1 MTTKR
6 VRIISIII
14 ITYMIPALA
23 WWTLLLYNK
32 NEDVFAYQQIIAKE
46 LKDQPLPDYEALES
60 KYLRQKYMILGE
72 GLVFGLSLIIGI
84 WIINRAIQDEFRIAR
99 LKNNFL
105 LSVTHELKTPI
116 SSIKMVL
123 QTLLNKPEI
132 DEPIKQ
138 RISKNALAESNRLE
152 SMVNKLLLTTK
163 IEDQYQYNF
172 EQVELDV
179 FTRRIIKNFPMEQ
192 VTHDI
197 TLTCPSELTAE
208 IDQEAFQS
216 VLLNLIENAVKYSKA
231 PASIELIYTDQKSS
245 ILLEVK
251 DQGIGIKDEEK
262 QQILGKFYRVGDEE
276 FRSTPG
282 SGLGLFIVHSI
293 ISSHNGII
301 QFHDNKPKG
310 TIVSIQFPK
319 FQKSLS
325 Q

>member
-6 VRIISIII
+6 VRLISILI

-32 NEDVFAYQQIIAKE
+32 NEDVFAYQQIIANE
-46 LKDQPLPDYEALES
+46 LKDRPMPDLQALES

-72 GLVFGLSLIIGI
+72 GLFFGLSLIIGI
-84 WIINRAIQDEFRIAR
+84 WIINRAIQDEFRIAQ

-132 DEPIKQ
+132 AESKKQ

-152 SMVNKLLLTTK
+152 SMVNKLLLSTK

-172 EQVELDV
+172 EPVQLDS
-179 FTRRIIKNFPMEQ
+179 FTQRIVKNSPIDLVAHEIK
-192 VTHDI
+192 VI
-197 TLTCPSELTAE
+197 CPSELTA
-208 IDQEAFQS
+208 DLDKEAFQS
-216 VLLNLIENAVKYSKA
+216 VLLNLIENAVKYSVA
-231 PASIELIYTDQKSS
+231 PASIDIIYTDQKTS

-262 QQILGKFYRVGDEE
+262 KQILGKFYRVGNEE

-293 ISSHNGII
+293 VNSHQGTI
-301 QFHDNKPKG
+301 QFQNNKPKG
-310 TIVSIQFPK
+310 TIVAIQFPK
-319 FQKSLS
+319 FQKSLDR
-325 Q
+325 